1 MLLSKEGVNMEVK
14 VYAKGR
20 TNNYEAYGI
29 FDGKGL
35 VVKKGSRVSEKI
47 AANVN
52 PIVLKKE
59 KSVCL
64 QIILQRKMFHS
75 GVHQLLRLLFLE
87 TFQMGS
93 EYGKLRKV

>member
-1 MLLSKEGVNMEVK
+1 MEDK

-52 PIVLKKE
+52 PIVLKK
-59 KSVCL
+59 KRVC
-64 QIILQRKMFHS
+64 
-75 GVHQLLRLLFLE
+75 VLRLYYKGRCFIQKSINCCSFCLWKRFKWVQSMESLE
-87 TFQMGS
+87 KYRF
-93 EYGKLRKV
+93 R